1 MSSVDSASPRVWE
14 RCGEIARPGADSQSP
29 RYIAAVSDLIY
40 YERNLP
46 HRLPPGEAI
55 FLTFRLAGSL
65 PRTVVEQLQA
75 DTELAQQRHAIE
87 PAQRYAEQKKYFG
100 RFDAQLAK
108 GEYGP
113 MYLRQPAIASLVADS
128 LRYFDG
134 TAYDLLCYCL
144 MPNHV
149 HMVVLLLDE
158 APPLVKTLQR
168 LKSYTATQANKLLSR
183 SGAFW
188 QAESYDHIVRKGEL
202 ERIVAYVLENP
213 VKAGLVADWEQWPYT
228 YLAPSS

>member
-1 MSSVDSASPRVWE
+1 MKIAGPR
-14 RCGEIARPGADSQSP
+14 ADSQSP

-65 PRTVVEQLQA
+65 PRSVLEQLQA
-75 DTELAQQRHAIE
+75 DTELAQQRLGDE
-87 PAQRYAEQKKYFG
+87 PAQLYAEQKKYFS

-108 GEYGP
+108 GEFGP
-113 MYLRQPAIASLVADS
+113 TYLGQPAIAELVADS
-128 LRYFDG
+128 LHYFNG
-134 TAYDLLCYCL
+134 KGYDLLCYCL

-149 HMVVLLLDE
+149 HMVVRLLDE

-168 LKSYTATQANKLLSR
+168 LKGYTATQANKLLSR
-183 SGAFW
+183 SGTFW

-202 ERIVAYVLENP
+202 ERIISYVLENP
-213 VKAGLVADWEQWPYT
+213 VKAGLVEGWERWPYT
-228 YLAPSS
+228 YLAPSWQ

>member
-1 MSSVDSASPRVWE
+1 
-14 RCGEIARPGADSQSP
+14 
-29 RYIAAVSDLIY
+29 VSNLIN

-46 HRLPPGEAI
+46 HRLPPGEVV

-75 DTELAQQRHAIE
+75 ELELAQQRFESE
-87 PAQRYAEQKKYFG
+87 PEQLYAAQKRYFG
-100 RFDAQLAK
+100 RFDDQLNK

-113 MYLRQPAIASLVADS
+113 TYLRQPEIAALVAES

-134 TAYDLLCYCL
+134 TSYDLRCYCL

-149 HMVVLLLDE
+149 HLVVRILEE

-168 LKSYTATQANKLLSR
+168 LKSYTATQANKLLGR
-183 SGAFW
+183 TGAFW
-188 QAESYDHIVRKGEL
+188 QAESYDHMVRKGEL
-202 ERIVAYVLENP
+202 ERVVAYVLENP
-213 VKAGLVADWEQWPYT
+213 VKAGLVEDWEQWPYT
-228 YLAPSS
+228 YWAL

>member
-1 MSSVDSASPRVWE
+1 MWGNRLD
-14 RCGEIARPGADSQSP
+14 RPGANSQSP

-65 PRTVVEQLQA
+65 PRTVLEQLQA
-75 DTELAQQRHAIE
+75 DTELAQRRLAIE
-87 PAQRYAEQKKYFG
+87 PAQLYAEQKKYFG

-113 MYLRQPAIASLVADS
+113 TYLQQLAIAWLVADS

-134 TAYDLLCYCL
+134 TVYNLLCYCL

-149 HMVVLLLDE
+149 HAVVRLLEE

-168 LKSYTATQANKLLSR
+168 LKSYTASKANKLLAR

-213 VKAGLVADWEQWPYT
+213 VKAGLVKDWEQWPYT
-228 YLAPSS
+228 YLAPSL

>member
-1 MSSVDSASPRVWE
+1 MLEVLRG
-14 RCGEIARPGADSQSP
+14 RCADSLSP
-29 RYIAAVSDLIY
+29 RYIAAVSDSIN

-46 HRLPPGEAI
+46 HRLPPGEVV

-75 DTELAQQRHAIE
+75 ELELAQQRFELE
-87 PAQRYAEQKKYFG
+87 PEQLYAAQKRYFG
-100 RFDAQLAK
+100 RFDDQLNK

-113 MYLRQPAIASLVADS
+113 TYLRQLAIATLVAES

-134 TAYDLLCYCL
+134 NGYDLRCYCL

-149 HMVVLLLDE
+149 HLVVRVLEE

-168 LKSYTATQANKLLSR
+168 LKSYTATQANKLLGR
-183 SGAFW
+183 TGAFW
-188 QAESYDHIVRKGEL
+188 QAESYDHVVRKGEL
-202 ERIVAYVLENP
+202 ERVVAYVLENP
-213 VKAGLVADWEQWPYT
+213 VKAGLVEDWEQWPYT
-228 YLAPSS
+228 YWAP

>member
-1 MSSVDSASPRVWE
+1 VEWDRV
-14 RCGEIARPGADSQSP
+14 GADSQSP
-29 RYIAAVSDLIY
+29 RYIAGVSDLIS

-46 HRLPPGEAI
+46 HRLPPGEVV

-75 DTELAQQRHAIE
+75 EIELARQRFELE
-87 PAQRYAEQKKYFG
+87 PAQLYEAQKRYFG
-100 RFDAQLAK
+100 RFDAQLNK

-113 MYLRQPAIASLVADS
+113 MYLRQPAIAELVAES

-134 TAYDLLCYCL
+134 TGYDLRCYCL

-149 HMVVLLLDE
+149 HLVVRILED

-168 LKSYTATQANKLLSR
+168 LKSYTATQANKLLER
-183 SGAFW
+183 SGPFW
-188 QAESYDHIVRKGEL
+188 QAESYDYVIRKGEL
-202 ERIVAYVLENP
+202 EQVLAYVVENP
-213 VKAGLVADWEQWPYT
+213 VKAGLVEDWGQWRYT
-228 YLAPSS
+228 YWAV